1 MLHPAAG
8 VLRGSALTGGLPP
21 ARVTG
26 HHRSDGR
33 DDLAVRTAGAA
44 SKPPIGPAA
53 RPVARTST
61 MKQPAGSQALS
72 RPGAWRPASA
82 AYVSLAPGKCA
93 KTVGNGCR
101 GRRQGPRP
109 AGRRRSCP
117 CCCSPCARRVGPRPR
132 GSSTRS
138 GWTLRAVGPYWTR
151 SWTARSCSSLTG
163 SSLEV
168 LALRAVRNSRSAAS
182 SDSASTK
189 VVRSTVAKAGSWVR
203 GDLRPPQ
210 GGCVRNHLGNLQDVG
225 HRVVETEAT
234 PQGKLPPLARL
245 SSGGVSERPKDHVS
259 NTCEGETPPW
269 VQIPPPPL
277 KGFRRRFVGS
287 PTKVRS
293 SDARRVG
300 AAARRVRG
308 GLLGRFRGLR
318 RVIGAP

>member
-26 HHRSDGR
+26 YDRSDGR
-33 DDLAVRTAGAA
+33 DDLVVQKAGVAVETTHRAGGQAGCPDVHDEATRRQPGVVTAGRMAAGFRGVCVLGPGEVCEDGRQRVSRSSPRTATSGAPAVLSLLLQPMCSTSRAQA
-44 SKPPIGPAA
+44 SGEQHAQQLDVEGGRA
-53 RPVARTST
+53 V
-61 MKQPAGSQALS
+61 LDEVVD
-72 RPGAWRPASA
+72 GAELL
-82 AYVSLAPGKCA
+82 V
-93 KTVGNGCR
+93 
-101 GRRQGPRP
+101 
-109 AGRRRSCP
+109 AGRLV
-117 CCCSPCARRVGPRPR
+117 VG
-132 GSSTRS
+132 
-138 GWTLRAVGPYWTR
+138 
-151 SWTARSCSSLTG
+151 
-163 SSLEV
+163 V

-277 KGFRRRFVGS
+277 RA
-287 PTKVRS
+287 
-293 SDARRVG
+293 SDEGLLEARRKSAAPMPAASGLRLVGCG
-300 AAARRVRG
+300 AACWGFFG
-308 GLLGRFRGLR
+308 GYAG
-318 RVIGAP
+318 